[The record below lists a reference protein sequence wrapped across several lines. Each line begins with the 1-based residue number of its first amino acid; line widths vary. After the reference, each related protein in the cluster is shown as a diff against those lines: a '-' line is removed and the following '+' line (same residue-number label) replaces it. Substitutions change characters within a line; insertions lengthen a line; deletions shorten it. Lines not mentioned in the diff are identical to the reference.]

1 MDVGTPK
8 NNKLISEEDENLLA
22 DRDFPSAADAP
33 PDDADV
39 ESLGDDDDDDDDG
52 QPAAEDEQEQRE
64 SASKPSNPGAAAIES
79 PMKDHTVSTSTT
91 DPSIKT
97 RPHNGKKKKQPR
109 NELTHLIPGYTA
121 PLALNSSSLDP
132 YRPSG
137 GLEAIRQQAL
147 ARDHPIISGRSRTT
161 SSLRA
166 TRPVFAAAA
175 PSATKAWFQTM
186 STPVTDQVKKDL
198 QLLKNRNYL
207 DPKRFYKSNDPVGK
221 FVQVGT
227 VIEGSSEFYS
237 SRLTRKERRTNLLD
251 EVLADTDTSRYAQTK
266 YKKMQQEK
274 TAEAHKRRRFRGK
287 GRGPQKRR

>member
-8 NNKLISEEDENLLA
+8 NNKLMSEEDENLPA
-22 DRDFPSAADAP
+22 DRDSPSAADAS
-33 PDDADV
+33 PDFADV
-39 ESLGDDDDDDDDG
+39 ESLGDDDDG

-64 SASKPSNPGAAAIES
+64 RASKPSNPGAAAIES
-79 PMKDHTVSTSTT
+79 PMKDRKDSTSRT
-91 DPSIKT
+91 DPATKT
-97 RPHNGKKKKQPR
+97 RPHKRNTNVRKKKHPR

-132 YRPSG
+132 YRLSG
-137 GLEAIRQQAL
+137 GLEAIRQQAM
-147 ARDHPIISGRSRTT
+147 ARDHPIISGRSSTM

-166 TRPVFAAAA
+166 MRPVFAATA
-175 PSATKAWFQTM
+175 PSATKAWFQNM

-198 QLLKNRNYL
+198 VLLKNRNYL
-207 DPKRFYKSNDPVGK
+207 DPKRFYKSNDPVGQ

-237 SRLTRKERRTNLLD
+237 SRLTKKERRTNLLD

-274 TAEAHKRRRFRGK
+274 TAEAHKRR
-287 GRGPQKRR
+287 